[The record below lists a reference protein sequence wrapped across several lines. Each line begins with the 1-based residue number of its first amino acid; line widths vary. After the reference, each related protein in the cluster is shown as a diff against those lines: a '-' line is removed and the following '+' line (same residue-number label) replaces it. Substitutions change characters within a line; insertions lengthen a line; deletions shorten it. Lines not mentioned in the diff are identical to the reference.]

1 MQLDADGGFETES
14 RLTDERSQAARPQ
27 DRRIFMYQKHRYFI
41 FDLDGT
47 LAYTIDDLR
56 EAMNKMLRFYGWRE
70 VTVDDTLKNI
80 NNGARVFVQGCMPEE
95 FRGNERLVDEAYAKY
110 SEFYAGCYLHTT
122 RLYPAVAG
130 GISYLKSKGARI
142 GVFSNKQD
150 AQTKAICEKLFPAG
164 TFEIVLGHSGE
175 FPHKPSPEGALH
187 IAKVLGGRP
196 DETVVVGDSDVDM
209 RLAKNGGFHP
219 VGVSWGYRPK
229 ELLSELGAEMI
240 IEDET
245 GFEGLI

>member
-1 MQLDADGGFETES
+1 MAEDVCQLGDVPAYCVEGAGEKVAQVVRKNLSGRHSGFLAEGFHFSPYIRAVNWSAAGGDKYASGGYSALFCVAKQLFPQFVRYEHRPGLALCGDGRLPLVKGF
-14 RLTDERSQAARPQ
+14 
-27 DRRIFMYQKHRYFI
+27 
-41 FDLDGT
+41 GG
-47 LAYTIDDLR
+47 DD
-56 EAMNKMLRFYGWRE
+56 
-70 VTVDDTLKNI
+70 
-80 NNGARVFVQGCMPEE
+80 
-95 FRGNERLVDEAYAKY
+95 
-110 SEFYAGCYLHTT
+110 
-122 RLYPAVAG
+122 YPAVAG

-187 IAKVLGGRP
+187 IAEVLGGRP